1 MTKSK
6 ILIIDDEVDLCQTLL
21 RLLEREGYKVFIAHS
36 GEEGLLKVKENLPD
50 LILLDLKM
58 SGIGG
63 IETLEKIIAID
74 KDILVIM
81 LTAYQTVESAVKAMK
96 LGAYD
101 YISKPFN
108 IEELKIVIKKALRE
122 RNLSREVVSLRH
134 QIREK
139 YSFHNII
146 GKSDKIKEVLYKIE
160 KVAPTNATV
169 LIRGDS
175 GTGKELIAKTIHQY
189 SPRSDKPF
197 IAIDCTSMPETLIES
212 ELFGHTKGA
221 FTGAAAKRLGKFE
234 LAQGGTFFLDE
245 IGNLPVNIQ
254 AKLLRALQEREI
266 IPIGDN
272 YPVKIDVRVII
283 ASNTDLEEGIKKGN
297 FREDLYY
304 RINVFPI
311 PLPTLQERKEDI
323 PSLAL
328 HFLNQFNPIFGKKI
342 KDISEECMKLL
353 IDYSWPG
360 NIRELQNVIQQAI
373 IMAEDIILPEHLP
386 DFVAENKVDANLMP
400 ASLSG
405 EGNNVF
411 PTDFSLKNHIDQL
424 SRDTERRIILEML
437 KRTNWNKAEAARLL
451 KMNYKTLYLKIK
463 EFNLRPPRQ

>member
-146 GKSDKIKEVLYKIE
+146 GKSDKIKEV
-160 KVAPTNATV
+160 
-169 LIRGDS
+169 
-175 GTGKELIAKTIHQY
+175 
-189 SPRSDKPF
+189 
-197 IAIDCTSMPETLIES
+197 
-212 ELFGHTKGA
+212 
-221 FTGAAAKRLGKFE
+221 KRL
-234 LAQGGTFFLDE
+234 L
-245 IGNLPVNIQ
+245 LP
-254 AKLLRALQEREI
+254 
-266 IPIGDN
+266 
-272 YPVKIDVRVII
+272 
-283 ASNTDLEEGIKKGN
+283 
-297 FREDLYY
+297 
-304 RINVFPI
+304 
-311 PLPTLQERKEDI
+311 
-323 PSLAL
+323 
-328 HFLNQFNPIFGKKI
+328 
-342 KDISEECMKLL
+342 
-353 IDYSWPG
+353 
-360 NIRELQNVIQQAI
+360 
-373 IMAEDIILPEHLP
+373 
-386 DFVAENKVDANLMP
+386 MP
-400 ASLSG
+400 
-405 EGNNVF
+405 
-411 PTDFSLKNHIDQL
+411 
-424 SRDTERRIILEML
+424 RC
-437 KRTNWNKAEAARLL
+437 
-451 KMNYKTLYLKIK
+451 
-463 EFNLRPPRQ
+463 

>member
-1 MTKSK
+1 MTKTS
-6 ILIIDDEVDLCQTLL
+6 ILIIDDEVDLCQSLL
-21 RLLEREGYKVFIAHS
+21 RLLEKEGYQVFIAHS
-36 GEEGLLKVKENLPD
+36 GEEGLIKVKENLPD

-58 SGIGG
+58 SGISG
-63 IETLEKIIAID
+63 IETLERIITID
-74 KDILVIM
+74 KDIPVIM

-101 YISKPFN
+101 YINKPFN

-122 RNLSREVVSLRH
+122 RNLSREVVSLRQ

-189 SPRSDKPF
+189 SPRRDKPF

-221 FTGAAAKRLGKFE
+221 FTGAVAKRLGKFE

-245 IGNLPVNIQ
+245 IGNLSVNIQ

-266 IPIGDN
+266 IPVGGN

-283 ASNTDLEEGIKKGN
+283 ASNTNLEEEIKKGN

-304 RINVFPI
+304 RINVFSI

-323 PSLAL
+323 PLLAL
-328 HFLNQFNPIFGKKI
+328 YFLNQFNPIFGKKI

-386 DFVAENKVDANLMP
+386 DFVAVKKVGRNLIP

-405 EGNNVF
+405 EGKNGF
-411 PTDFSLKNHIDQL
+411 PTDFSLKNHIGQL

-463 EFNLRPPRQ
+463 GFNLRPLSQ

>member
-1 MTKSK
+1 MTKAK
-6 ILIIDDEVDLCQTLL
+6 ILIIDDEVDLCQSLL
-21 RLLEREGYKVFIAHS
+21 RLLEKEEYKVFVAYS
-36 GEEGLLKVKENLPD
+36 GEEGLVKVKENLPD
-50 LILLDLKM
+50 LVLLDLKM

-63 IETLEKIIAID
+63 IETLEKIIAMD
-74 KDILVIM
+74 KDIPVIM

-101 YISKPFN
+101 YINKPFN

-122 RNLSREVVSLRH
+122 RNLSREVISLRH
-134 QIREK
+134 HIREK

-175 GTGKELIAKTIHQY
+175 GTGKELIAKTIHQH
-189 SPRSDKPF
+189 SPRRDKPF

-221 FTGAAAKRLGKFE
+221 FTGAAAKRIGKFE

-245 IGNLPVNIQ
+245 IGNLSVNIQ

-283 ASNTDLEEGIKKGN
+283 ASNTNLEEGIKQGN

-304 RINVFPI
+304 RINVFSI

-323 PSLAL
+323 PLL
-328 HFLNQFNPIFGKKI
+328 VFHFLNQFNPIFGKKI

-386 DFVAENKVDANLMP
+386 DFVAENKVDANLNP
-400 ASLSG
+400 ASVSG
-405 EGNNVF
+405 EGNNIF

-424 SRDTERRIILEML
+424 SRDAERRIILEML
-437 KRTNWNKAEAARLL
+437 KKTNWNKAEAARLL

-463 EFNLRPPRQ
+463 EFKLRPPKQ